1 MATWEEV
8 AQDWGGRMVDAAIAL
23 KVTQPYEI
31 DKLRLQAL
39 GEGGYYSE
47 GQPGVSNNGSA
58 PLVIPSGLV
67 ILGAVVVLF
76 FVLKD

>member
-1 MATWEEV
+1 MSWEQV
-8 AQDWGGRMVDAAIAL
+8 AQDWGGKMVDAAIAL

-39 GEGGYYSE
+39 GQGGYYSE
-47 GQPGVSNNGSA
+47 GQPGVNNNASA
-58 PLVIPSGLV
+58 PLVVPSGLV
-67 ILGAVVVLF
+67 ILGVVAVLF